1 MFPSLRDQRRT
12 TRQGKQ
18 KTDPKRIKEAPIFFV
33 IEEEKA
39 RAFFNKH
46 PTTEEASP

>member
-18 KTDPKRIKEAPIFFV
+18 HNRKQKKPWSLRGELDWLKTTITGI
-33 IEEEKA
+33 
-39 RAFFNKH
+39 
-46 PTTEEASP
+46 PTFEEASP